1 MQLPSNNTF
10 VGVSGLNL
18 CDGSEWIEEMEVC
31 LELLAA
37 INRTGNPEVEKL
49 QGNQCSFGKLVFELK
64 STKPLLSVEAPELEK
79 RGIVEEPTCT
89 PLNGTSYPLH

>member
-18 CDGSEWIEEMEVC
+18 RDGSGWIDEMEVC

-37 INRTGNPEVEKL
+37 IDGAGKPEVEKL

-64 STKPLLSVEAPELEK
+64 STKPLQPRRPPERSV
-79 RGIVEEPTCT
+79 RGVAEEPTCT
-89 PLNGTSYPLH
+89 PLDGMS

>member
-18 CDGSEWIEEMEVC
+18 CDGSRWIDEMEVC

-37 INRTGNPEVEKL
+37 IDGAGKPEVEKL

-64 STKPLLSVEAPELEK
+64 STKPLEPPERRV
-79 RGIVEEPTCT
+79 RGVAEEPTCT
-89 PLNGTSYPLH
+89 PLDGMS

>member
-18 CDGSEWIEEMEVC
+18 CDGSEWIEKMEVC

-37 INRTGNPEVEKL
+37 FNRTGNSEVEKL

-64 STKPLLSVEAPELEK
+64 STEPLLSLELEK
-79 RGIVEEPTCT
+79 RGIAEEPTCT
-89 PLNGTSYPLH
+89 PLNGTSYP

>member
-10 VGVSGLNL
+10 VGVSGLRL
-18 CDGSEWIEEMEVC
+18 CNGNEWIEEMEVC

-37 INRTGNPEVEKL
+37 INGTEKPEAKKL

-64 STKPLLSVEAPELEK
+64 STKPLQPRRRPGRRV
-79 RGIVEEPTCT
+79 RGVAEEPTCT
-89 PLNGTSYPLH
+89 PADGMS